1 MMKISVTTYSY
12 IQLINLCK
20 MTQLDCIS
28 KAKEMGFDAIEIES
42 IHPHDGSS
50 QRKYAEKLAAEAKR
64 LHMPI
69 SNFTFGADFL
79 NGSNGD
85 TKEEI
90 TRVKG
95 MIDIAEILGAKS
107 VRHDATFG
115 YPKEARKYHGFDDVL
130 PIIADACRLVTEYA
144 ATKGIRTMV
153 ENHGFFCQ
161 DSDRV
166 EKLVNTVAHEN
177 FGLLTDMG
185 NFLCSDE
192 DPAIAFGRV
201 APYAF
206 YAHAKDFHIKNGM
219 APDPGEG
226 FFMSRNGNYLR
237 GAIIG
242 HGDVPIRHCLKAL
255 KQAGYDGY
263 IAIEFEGIEDPIL
276 ALKIGLA
283 NLKRYIQELE

>member
-1 MMKISVTTYSY
+1 MKISVTTYSF
-12 IQLINLCK
+12 IQLINSGK
-20 MTQLDCIS
+20 ITQLGCIL

-50 QRKYAEKLAAEAKR
+50 EKEYAKKLYNEAKR
-64 LHMPI
+64 LNMPI

-79 NGSNGD
+79 NGSNKD
-85 TKEEI
+85 IKKEI
-90 TRVKG
+90 IRVKE
-95 MIDIAEILGAKS
+95 MVDIAEILGAKS

-115 YPKEARKYHGFDDVL
+115 YSKEVRKFHGFNDVL
-130 PIIADACRLVTEYA
+130 PIIADACRQVTEYA
-144 ATKGIRTMV
+144 LTKGIKTMV
-153 ENHGFFCQ
+153 ENHGLFCQ

-166 EKLVNTVAHEN
+166 EKLVNTVANEN

-185 NFLCSDE
+185 NFLCVDE

-206 YAHAKDFHIKNGM
+206 YAHAKDFYVKSGM
-219 APDPGEG
+219 APNPGEG
-226 FFMSRNGNYLR
+226 FFESRNGNYLR

-242 HGDVPIRHCLKAL
+242 HGNVPIKHCLKAL

-263 IAIEFEGIEDPIL
+263 IGIEFEGMEDPIL
-276 ALKIGLA
+276 ALKIGLT
-283 NLKRYIQELE
+283 NLRRYISEL